1 MKLKTIVAAL
11 FASALTL
18 PALAQTAS
26 TPRIDQR
33 QASQQQRIDQGVQSG
48 ALTQQEAARLE
59 KGQQHVQKLE
69 DKATA
74 DGKVTAKERARIEHA
89 QDVQSRRI
97 YRQKHDRQ
105 HDLNHDGRMDRPA
118 RRK

>member
-1 MKLKTIVAAL
+1 MKLKNIVTAL
-11 FASALTL
+11 CVSVLAL

-33 QASQQQRIDQGVQSG
+33 QANQQQRIDQGAQSG
-48 ALTQQEAARLE
+48 ALTDREAARLE
-59 KGQQHVQKLE
+59 KGQAHVQNME
-69 DKATA
+69 DKAAA
-74 DGKVTAKERARIEHA
+74 DGKVTMKERARIEHA
-89 QDVQSRRI
+89 QDRQSKRI

-105 HDLNHDGRMDRPA
+105 HDYNNDGRMDRPA